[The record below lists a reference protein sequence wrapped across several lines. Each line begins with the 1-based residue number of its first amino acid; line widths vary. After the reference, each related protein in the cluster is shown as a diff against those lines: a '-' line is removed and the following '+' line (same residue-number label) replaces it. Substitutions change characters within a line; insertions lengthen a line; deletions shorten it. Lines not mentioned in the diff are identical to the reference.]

1 MPVSSG
7 RWKAAP
13 SQGKPARLKPM
24 PDSSVLFIDPNR
36 MFLPSLEEILARQRN
51 FKVIPANSITDAL
64 AELEKTTPRAAI
76 LGLPTGPE
84 ALDAATKIR
93 AIRPGLAIILLLPKS
108 VGKSY
113 ADVLRVRADELLA
126 EPVRPTDLLAALDR
140 HFDRGTTSPIHMR
153 VRELETLA
161 QLGKTITRHLDLDQA
176 LASIVDAAVRLTGA
190 EEGSLML
197 VDEDTGELYMRASKN
212 FDDEFVGTFRIKVED
227 SLAGEVIRTGEPIL
241 LDGESPRKIKT
252 SYLVH
257 SLIFVPLLLEGKIV
271 GLLGVDNR
279 TARLPLHNSDL
290 SLMQALAEYAVIALE
305 NARLYETTQ
314 AHLHQLETV
323 IQQVEDGVLITD
335 LEGRMLLANRTIREL
350 FSLDNEP
357 LVGRLLK
364 EVFPNPELQFLFSR
378 RHSASPAQRR
388 TEITLADDRIFNA
401 HLTPI
406 EGVGYAMV
414 MNDITQ
420 LKELDRLKSEFVST
434 VSHDLRSPLT
444 TILGYVDLIER
455 AGPVTRQQK
464 EFITRIQNSVGS
476 ITTLISDLLD
486 LGKIESG
493 IDSQKETVLLNTLA
507 RNALEGIRAR
517 ADAKHIHL
525 LVSLD
530 EQIPSLNGNP
540 IRLRQMITNLL
551 DNAVKYTPEGGTVN
565 LSTQREEGQILLRV
579 SDSGIGI
586 PSTEIP
592 YVFNKFYR
600 ASNVQ
605 NTAGTGLG
613 LSIVKSVTE
622 IHGGRVWVDSTD
634 GKGTKFTVV
643 LPLPKK

>member
-1 MPVSSG
+1 MT
-7 RWKAAP
+7 
-13 SQGKPARLKPM
+13 
-24 PDSSVLFIDPNR
+24 DSSVLFIDPNR
-36 MFLPSLEEILARQRN
+36 TFLPALEDVLTRQRN
-51 FKVIPANSITDAL
+51 FKVLTVRSVAEAQ
-64 AELEKTTPRAAI
+64 AELEKTTPRAI
-76 LGLPTGPE
+76 VLGLPTGPE
-84 ALDAATKIR
+84 LLDAATKIR
-93 AIRPGLAIILLLPKS
+93 AFRPGLAIILLLPKG

-113 ADVLRVRADELLA
+113 LDILRVRADEMLA
-126 EPVRPTDLLAALDR
+126 DPVRPEDLLTALDR
-140 HFDRGTTSPIHMR
+140 HYDRGTTSPIHVR

-197 VDEDTGELYMRASKN
+197 VDVATGELYMRASKN
-212 FDDEFVGTFRIKVED
+212 FDDEFVRTFRMKVED
-227 SLAGEVIRTGEPIL
+227 SLAGDVIRTGEPIL
-241 LDGESPRKIKT
+241 LDGEGPRKIKT

-257 SLIFVPLLLEGKIV
+257 SLIFVPLLLEEKIV

-279 TARLPLHNSDL
+279 AARLPLHDSDL

-305 NARLYETTQ
+305 NARLYESTQ

-335 LEGRMLLANRTIREL
+335 AEGRMLLANRTIRGL
-350 FSLDNEP
+350 FNLGDEP
-357 LVGRLLK
+357 LDGRFLK
-364 EVFPNPELQFLFSR
+364 EIFPNPELQYLFSR
-378 RHSASPAQRR
+378 RLSTSPNQRR
-388 TEITLADDRIFNA
+388 TEITLSDDRIFNA

-464 EFITRIQNSVGS
+464 EFINRIQNSVGS

-493 IDSQKETVLLNTLA
+493 IDFQKETVLLNTLA
-507 RNALEGIRAR
+507 RSALEGIRAR
-517 ADAKHIHL
+517 AESKHIQL
-525 LVSLD
+525 QISLD
-530 EQIPSLNGNP
+530 DQIPPLTGNP
-540 IRLRQMITNLL
+540 IRLRQMISNLL
-551 DNAVKYTPEGGTVN
+551 DNAVKYTPEGGTVS
-565 LSTQREEGQILLRV
+565 LSTQREQDQILLRV

-586 PSTEIP
+586 PSTDVP

-634 GKGTKFTVV
+634 GNGTKFTVV
-643 LPLPKK
+643 LPLPKG

>member
-1 MPVSSG
+1 MPE
-7 RWKAAP
+7 
-13 SQGKPARLKPM
+13 
-24 PDSSVLFIDPNR
+24 SSVLFLDPDR
-36 MFLPSLEEILARQRN
+36 LFLPALEEILTRQRN
-51 FKVIPANSITDAL
+51 FKVIAVNSIADAL
-64 AELEKTTPRAAI
+64 AELEQATPRAAI
-76 LGLPTGPE
+76 LGMTTGPD

-93 AIRPGLAIILLLPKS
+93 AFRPGLAIILLLPKT
-108 VGKSY
+108 VGNSY
-113 ADVLRVRADELLA
+113 YDALRVRADELLS
-126 EPVRPTDLLAALDR
+126 EPVRPADLLSALDR

-197 VDEDTGELYMRASKN
+197 VDESSGELYMRASKN
-212 FDDEFVGTFRIKVED
+212 FDDEFVRTFRMKVED
-227 SLAGEVIRTGEPIL
+227 TLAGEVIRSGEPIL

-252 SYLVH
+252 SYLVY
-257 SLIFVPLLLEGKIV
+257 SLIFVPLLLERKIV

-279 TARLPLHNSDL
+279 AAHLPLHDRDL
-290 SLMQALAEYAVIALE
+290 SLMQALAEYAVIALA
-305 NARLYETTQ
+305 NARLYESTQ

-323 IQQVEDGVLITD
+323 IQQVEDGVLITNP
-335 LEGRMLLANRTIREL
+335 EGRLLLANRTIREL
-350 FSLDNEP
+350 FSLDDETLNE
-357 LVGRLLK
+357 RLLK
-364 EVFPNPELQFLFSR
+364 EIFPNPELQFLFSR
-378 RHSASPAQRR
+378 RLATSPAQRR
-388 TEITLADDRIFNA
+388 TEITLADERVFNA

-406 EGVGYAMV
+406 EGVGYAIV

-525 LVSLD
+525 LATLD
-530 EQIPSLNGNP
+530 EQIPPLIGNP
-540 IRLRQMITNLL
+540 IRLRQMISNLL
-551 DNAVKYTPEGGTVN
+551 DNAVKYTPDAGTVN
-565 LSTQREEGQILLRV
+565 LSTQREEGQILLCV

-586 PSTEIP
+586 PSTEVP

-613 LSIVKSVTE
+613 LSIVKSVAE

-643 LPLPKK
+643 LPLPKEEK

>member
-1 MPVSSG
+1 
-7 RWKAAP
+7 
-13 SQGKPARLKPM
+13 M
-24 PDSSVLFIDPNR
+24 PDSSVLFIDPTR
-36 MFLPSLEEILARQRN
+36 AFLPSLEDVLTHQRRLQ
-51 FKVIPANSITDAL
+51 VLTADSIAQ
-64 AELEKTTPRAAI
+64 AISELERSTPRAAI

-84 ALDAATKIR
+84 LLDAATKIR
-93 AIRPGLAIILLLPKS
+93 AFRPGLAIILLLPKA
-108 VGKSY
+108 VGKSFT
-113 ADVLRVRADELLA
+113 DVLRVRADELIA
-126 EPVRPTDLLAALDR
+126 EPFRPEALLAALDR
-140 HFDRGTTSPIHMR
+140 HVDRGTTSPIHMR

-161 QLGKTITRHLDLDQA
+161 QLGKTVTRHLDLDQA
-176 LASIVDAAVRLTGA
+176 LTSIVDAAVRLTGA
-190 EEGSLML
+190 EEGSLLL
-197 VDEDTGELYMRASKN
+197 VDEATGELYMRASKN
-212 FDDEFVGTFRIKVED
+212 FDDEFVRTFRMKVD
-227 SLAGEVIRTGEPIL
+227 DFLAGEVIRTGEPIL

-305 NARLYETTQ
+305 NARLYESTQ

-335 LEGRMLLANRTIREL
+335 PDGRMLLANRTIRSL
-350 FSLDNEP
+350 FSLGDEP
-357 LVGRLLK
+357 LLGLLLK
-364 EVFPNPELQFLFSR
+364 EVLPNPELQYLFSR
-378 RHSASPAQRR
+378 RLSASPAQRR
-388 TEITLADDRIFNA
+388 TEITLPDDRIFNA

-406 EGVGYAMV
+406 EGVGYAIV

-464 EFITRIQNSVGS
+464 EFINRIQNSVGS

-507 RNALEGIRAR
+507 RNAVEGIRAR
-517 ADAKHIHL
+517 AEAKHVQLQI
-525 LVSLD
+525 SLD
-530 EQIPSLNGNP
+530 DQIPPLTGNP
-540 IRLRQMITNLL
+540 VRLRQMISNLL
-551 DNAVKYTPEGGTVN
+551 DNGVKYTPEGGTLT
-565 LSTQREEGQILLRV
+565 LSTQREQDQILLRV

-586 PSTEIP
+586 PSTDLP

-613 LSIVKSVTE
+613 LSIVKSVAE

-634 GKGTKFTVV
+634 GNGTKFTVV
-643 LPLPKK
+643 LPLPKE

>member
-1 MPVSSG
+1 
-7 RWKAAP
+7 
-13 SQGKPARLKPM
+13 M
-24 PDSSVLFIDPNR
+24 PDSAVLFLDPKR
-36 MFLPSLEEILARQRN
+36 TFLSSLEETLTRQGNYR
-51 FKVIPANSITDAL
+51 VLTPASVADAL
-64 AELEKTTPRAAI
+64 AELEKSTPRAVV

-84 ALDAATKIR
+84 SLDAATKIR
-93 AIRPGLAIILLLPKS
+93 AFRPGLAIILLLPKS
-108 VGKSY
+108 IAKSY
-113 ADVLRVRADELLA
+113 YDALRVRADELLV
-126 EPVRPTDLLAALDR
+126 EPVHSEDLLAALDR
-140 HFDRGTTSPIHMR
+140 HFERGTTSPVHVR

-161 QLGKTITRHLDLDQA
+161 QLGKTITRHLDPDQA

-197 VDEDTGELYMRASKN
+197 VDEASGELYMRASKN
-212 FDDEFVGTFRIKVED
+212 FDDEFVRTFRMKVED

-252 SYLVH
+252 SFLVH

-279 TARLPLHNSDL
+279 TARLPLHDSDL
-290 SLMQALAEYAVIALE
+290 SLMEALAEYAVIALE
-305 NARLYETTQ
+305 NARLYDATQ

-335 LEGRMLLANRTIREL
+335 PEGRMLLANRTIRGL
-350 FSLDNEP
+350 FGLGDEP

-364 EVFPNPELQFLFSR
+364 EVLPNPEVQYLFSR
-378 RHSASPAQRR
+378 RQSGASTLRR
-388 TEITLADDRIFNA
+388 TEITLSDDRIFNA

-406 EGVGYAMV
+406 EGVGYAIV

-455 AGPVTRQQK
+455 AGPVSRQQK
-464 EFITRIQNSVGS
+464 EFISRIQNSVGS

-493 IDSQKETVLLNTLA
+493 IDSQKEMVLLNALA
-507 RNALEGIRAR
+507 RNALEGIRTR
-517 ADAKHIHL
+517 AESKHVHL
-525 LVSLD
+525 LFSLD
-530 EQIPSLNGNP
+530 EEIPPLNGNP
-540 IRLRQMITNLL
+540 VRLRQMISNLL

-565 LSTQREEGQILLRV
+565 LTTQREEDQVLLRI
-579 SDSGIGI
+579 SDTGIGI
-586 PSTEIP
+586 PAAEIP
-592 YVFNKFYR
+592 FVFNKFYR

-613 LSIVKSVTE
+613 LSIVKSVIE

-643 LPLPKK
+643 LPLPRE

>member
-1 MPVSSG
+1 
-7 RWKAAP
+7 
-13 SQGKPARLKPM
+13 M
-24 PDSSVLFIDPNR
+24 PDSSVLFIDPTR
-36 MFLPSLEEILARQRN
+36 SFLPSLEDILMRQRR
-51 FKVIPANSITDAL
+51 FKILTADTVADAL
-64 AELEKTTPRAAI
+64 TELEKATPRAVI

-84 ALDAATKIR
+84 LLAAATKIR
-93 AIRPGLAIILLLPKS
+93 AFRPSLAIILLLPKA
-108 VGKSY
+108 VGKSFT
-113 ADVLRVRADELLA
+113 DVLRVRADELLA
-126 EPVRPTDLLAALDR
+126 EPVRPEALLAALDR

-161 QLGKTITRHLDLDQA
+161 QLGKTVTRHLDLDQA
-176 LASIVDAAVRLTGA
+176 LVGIVDAAVRLTGA
-190 EEGSLML
+190 EEGSLLL
-197 VDEDTGELYMRASKN
+197 VDEATGELYMRASKN
-212 FDDEFVGTFRIKVED
+212 FDDGFVRTFRMKVD
-227 SLAGEVIRTGEPIL
+227 DFLAGEVIRTGEPIL

-279 TARLPLHNSDL
+279 TARVPLHDSDL
-290 SLMQALAEYAVIALE
+290 SLMQALAEYAVISLE
-305 NARLYETTQ
+305 NARLYESTQ

-335 LEGRMLLANRTIREL
+335 PEGRMLLANRTIRDL
-350 FSLDNEP
+350 FSLGDEP
-357 LVGRLLK
+357 LVGRFLK
-364 EVFPNPELQFLFSR
+364 EVLPNPELQYLFSR
-378 RHSASPAQRR
+378 RLSASPAQRR
-388 TEITLADDRIFNA
+388 TEITLPDDRIFNA

-406 EGVGYAMV
+406 EGVGYAIV

-464 EFITRIQNSVGS
+464 EFINRIQNSVGS

-493 IDSQKETVLLNTLA
+493 IDSQKETVILNTQA

-517 ADAKHIHL
+517 AESKHIQL
-525 LVSLD
+525 NISLD
-530 EQIPSLNGNP
+530 DRIPPLTGNP
-540 IRLRQMITNLL
+540 VRLRQMISNLL
-551 DNAVKYTPEGGTVN
+551 DNAMKYTPEGGTLT
-565 LSTQREEGQILLRV
+565 LSTQREQDQILLRIT
-579 SDSGIGI
+579 DSGIGI
-586 PSTEIP
+586 PSVDIP
-592 YVFNKFYR
+592 YVFNKFFR

-613 LSIVKSVTE
+613 LSIVKSVAE

-634 GKGTKFTVV
+634 GNGSKFTVV
-643 LPLPKK
+643 LPLPKE